1 MRYNKSYY
9 SRLHYQKWLQ
19 QDLLNSV
26 SAYSVILTLSL
37 SCGLGLYPSLLNL
50 GRTLW
55 PRGPMECGR
64 SDTPWLLR
72 LDQKTVM
79 HFLPFA
85 LQGCSFGTQPSGPN
99 WEGQTSPR
107 GEINKGPLDMI
118 LANRVA
124 EVSADGQRQHPDT
137 CLQMIPA
144 ARCWVKP
151 VLESPQLR
159 PLTLRVTDQ
168 LPSWC
173 LVWILSPQS
182 PSVITVVL
190 YHYILQAMVT
200 VTVHIR
206 TNSAVKNFICFLF
219 FSPGPGGRVVG
230 TKEAKRQKSQQD
242 RWQEGEREE
251 HRNWIKMFE
260 DIFTFF

>member
-1 MRYNKSYY
+1 
-9 SRLHYQKWLQ
+9 
-19 QDLLNSV
+19 
-26 SAYSVILTLSL
+26 
-37 SCGLGLYPSLLNL
+37 
-50 GRTLW
+50 
-55 PRGPMECGR
+55 
-64 SDTPWLLR
+64 
-72 LDQKTVM
+72 M

-107 GEINKGPLDMI
+107 AEINKGLLDMI

-200 VTVHIR
+200 VTVHNR
-206 TNSAVKNFICFLF
+206 TNSAVKNFVFCFSLLDLEVVWW
-219 FSPGPGGRVVG
+219 GR
-230 TKEAKRQKSQQD
+230 KRQNDKKANKIDD
-242 RWQEGEREE
+242 RKEKERNIETE
-251 HRNWIKMFE
+251 LRCLRISLLFSNSLFHWFKFG
-260 DIFTFF
+260 